1 MSRQSENEDTLSQW
15 NVTIDGKSSGDQF
28 WIHLRIEE
36 EQRMRLIEMIAD
48 ESNFEMAKERVKSNK
63 GAP

>member
-48 ESNFEMAKERVKSNK
+48 ESNFEMAKE
-63 GAP
+63 